1 VNCSIASHSKALP
14 CIVSII
20 CTKKGNAYRHTA
32 FYAFSR
38 CLQSQATMNAVVGK
52 LRNAESNRQVMRQL
66 EIIGE
71 AARRLSKETRLQLS
85 ESSWRQIIGMRNHLI
100 HIYDDVDLAIVWDT
114 IQNDLSPLIAR
125 LERVVPPE

>member
-1 VNCSIASHSKALP
+1 
-14 CIVSII
+14 
-20 CTKKGNAYRHTA
+20 
-32 FYAFSR
+32 
-38 CLQSQATMNAVVGK
+38 
-52 LRNAESNRQVMRQL
+52 MRQL